1 MNQAPYSAS
10 KPRNSYELVGRRL
23 QGLIA
28 SPRVQR
34 IQLVEVSRRD
44 DESPEAWLQ
53 VIQDI
58 GDTVGIRIEHLD
70 DQVQGCMW
78 ITDRKW
84 WHIGMYCPLL
94 KPVGRQLWWKGFQR
108 DDDYIESLEE
118 DLWEFKLLVDGYEAA
133 LRSKAA

>member
-1 MNQAPYSAS
+1 MHLCIKLLAALLPIHDSTNTVHTYSIRKELHMNQEPYPAP

-44 DESPEAWLQ
+44 DESPEAWHQ

-58 GDTVGIRIEHLD
+58 GDTAGIRVEHLED
-70 DQVQGCMW
+70 GAV
-78 ITDRKW
+78 R
-84 WHIGMYCPLL
+84 IGWREYC
-94 KPVGRQLWWKGFQR
+94 
-108 DDDYIESLEE
+108 D
-118 DLWEFKLLVDGYEAA
+118 A
-133 LRSKAA
+133 

>member
-1 MNQAPYSAS
+1 MKLPADLLSRYVSANTVYAYSTRKERRMIHAPYPTP

-44 DESPEAWLQ
+44 DESPEAWHQ

-58 GDTVGIRIEHLD
+58 GDTAGIRVEHLED
-70 DQVQGCMW
+70 GAV
-78 ITDRKW
+78 R
-84 WHIGMYCPLL
+84 IGWREYC
-94 KPVGRQLWWKGFQR
+94 
-108 DDDYIESLEE
+108 DS
-118 DLWEFKLLVDGYEAA
+118 
-133 LRSKAA
+133 

>member
-1 MNQAPYSAS
+1 MIQAPYPTP

-44 DESPEAWLQ
+44 DESPEAWHQ

-58 GDTVGIRIEHLD
+58 GDTAGIRIEHLD
-70 DQVQGCMW
+70 DGAV
-78 ITDRKW
+78 R
-84 WHIGMYCPLL
+84 IGWREYC
-94 KPVGRQLWWKGFQR
+94 
-108 DDDYIESLEE
+108 DS
-118 DLWEFKLLVDGYEAA
+118 
-133 LRSKAA
+133 

>member
-23 QGLIA
+23 QSLIA

-44 DESPEAWLQ
+44 EESPEAWHQ

-58 GDTVGIRIEHLD
+58 SDTAGIRIEHLD
-70 DQVQGCMW
+70 DGAV
-78 ITDRKW
+78 R
-84 WHIGMYCPLL
+84 IGWREYC
-94 KPVGRQLWWKGFQR
+94 
-108 DDDYIESLEE
+108 DS
-118 DLWEFKLLVDGYEAA
+118 
-133 LRSKAA
+133 